1 MQALDKCR
9 TQSLI
14 VGGITAGIFGFDGLQ
29 GMLFCIFLIVFVSLV
44 IALRLGFSGKPY
56 FMTLAQATTTGLL
69 NNMLTYMLLWV
80 MIHNFVYVL

>member
-1 MQALDKCR
+1 
-9 TQSLI
+9 
-14 VGGITAGIFGFDGLQ
+14 
-29 GMLFCIFLIVFVSLV
+29 MLFYIFLIVFVSLV

-56 FMTLAQATTTGLL
+56 FMTLSQATTTGLL